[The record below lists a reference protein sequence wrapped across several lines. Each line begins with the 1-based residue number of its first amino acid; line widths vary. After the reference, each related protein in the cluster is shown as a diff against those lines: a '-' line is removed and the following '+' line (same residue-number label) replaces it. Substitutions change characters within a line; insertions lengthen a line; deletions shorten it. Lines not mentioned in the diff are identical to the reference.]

1 MVSGLMGSSLGDLT
15 VVNDLFPIP
24 SKDWGLLLG
33 CNLMVNFPELENR
46 WMVSELGNKTK
57 EWWK

>member
-1 MVSGLMGSSLGDLT
+1 MGSSLGDLT